1 MLGPVLP
8 TTSSRWRFNNMLID
22 ELSLL
27 PAKLFLDTLEKI
39 KEMADEQMLMTLDSI
54 KRKFI
59 ETQTE
64 YEEGRISESEYQEAT
79 EFLSAR
85 LETLIKN
92 SGEKE

>member
-1 MLGPVLP
+1 
-8 TTSSRWRFNNMLID
+8 MLID
-22 ELSLL
+22 EFLLL

-39 KEMADEQMLMTLDSI
+39 KEMADEQMLMTLDSV

-59 ETQTE
+59 EAQAE
-64 YEEGRISESEYQEAT
+64 YDEGRISESEYQEAI

-92 SGEKE
+92 SGERGESAH

>member
-1 MLGPVLP
+1 
-8 TTSSRWRFNNMLID
+8 MLID
-22 ELSLL
+22 ELLLL

-39 KEMADEQMLMTLDSI
+39 KEMADEQMLMTLDSV

-64 YEEGRISESEYQEAT
+64 YEEGKINESEYQKAI

-85 LETLIKN
+85 LEALIKN